1 MKPQRLAIILT
12 GAFLCIDLSQ
22 TALSQTVTVSTRD
35 QIVKATE
42 NAVPGTTIL
51 IEPGTYP
58 GGLTFNGLRGKQNK
72 PIILAAADKE
82 APPVFKGRSSCIHL
96 TDPAFVELHNLVLT
110 EAGGNGINIDDGG
123 SYDSPA
129 HHVVLR
135 GLTVRDVGP
144 DGNRDGIK
152 LSGLDNFSVENC
164 TIERWGSGG
173 SGIDMVGCHDGQI
186 TGCTFRHR
194 GEIAGN
200 GVQAKG
206 GSRDIVIQRCRFE
219 YAGGRGVNI
228 GGSTGLPYFR
238 PKVGGY
244 EARDITVQDCTFIGS
259 SAPICFVGVD
269 GAIVKYNT
277 IHRPQRYVVRILQE
291 SRGNQFVPCRNG
303 SFSNNLIAFRSDE
316 IRGATNVGAGTAP
329 GTFKFA
335 NNHWYC
341 IDRPERS
348 HRLSLPVKETG
359 GSYGTDPQFANP
371 PSGDLHLLD
380 TSPVRDAGVRAQSVD
395 SQ

>member
-1 MKPQRLAIILT
+1 MKPRHPVIILIGT
-12 GAFLCIDLSQ
+12 FLCVDLSQ
-22 TALSQTVTVSTRD
+22 TALSQTVTVNTRD
-35 QIVKATE
+35 QIVRATD
-42 NAVPGTTIL
+42 NAAPGTTIL
-51 IEPGTYP
+51 IAPGTYQ
-58 GGLTFNGLRGKQNK
+58 GSLSFNGLRGEQNK
-72 PIILAAADKE
+72 PIVLAAADKE
-82 APPVFKGRSSCIHL
+82 NPPVFKGRNSCIHL

-110 EAGGNGINIDDGG
+110 EARGNGINIDDGG

-152 LSGLDNFSVENC
+152 LSGLDNFRVENC

-173 SGIDMVGCHDGQI
+173 SGIDMVGCHDGQV
-186 TGCTFRHR
+186 TGCTFRHS
-194 GEIAGN
+194 GKIAGN

-238 PKVGGY
+238 PQVGGY

-277 IHRPQRYVVRILQE
+277 IHRPQHYVVRILQE
-291 SRGNQFVPCRNG
+291 SRGSQFVPCRNG
-303 SFSNNLIAFRSDE
+303 SFSNNLIAFQSDE
-316 IRGATNVGAGTAP
+316 IRGATNVGPGTAAE
-329 GTFKFA
+329 TFTFA

-371 PSGDLHLLD
+371 PRGDLHVLD
-380 TSPVRDAGVRAQSVD
+380 TSPVRDAGVRTQSVD